1 MHYQRAQRSC
11 VIAEGC
17 WLFFRC
23 RFSQLRRGGR
33 GNHGSVHYNIVVSG
47 PQPRLL
53 RSTDRLRPGID
64 KRGSAGQFST
74 MSADDT
80 ANPPAAR
87 ATEAEDPFRRVR
99 LDKLETLRGMG
110 IDPYPVSFPREH
122 EAAAL
127 DREFAELPAGN
138 ETNRQVR
145 VAGRIRAIRN
155 SGMFID
161 LHDASGKIQ
170 IFSHKDYLRP
180 GDLPLLKLLD
190 IGDLIGVEGLVR
202 RTPRGELTVNA
213 EHLTMLAKALRP
225 LPEKYHGLADIEL
238 RYRQRYLDLIMN
250 PQSRETLRRRSH
262 VVAAMRAWLIERGYL
277 EVETPMLHTIP
288 GGAAAKPFI
297 THHNALDIDL
307 YLRIAP
313 ELHLKRLVVGGL
325 ADKVF
330 EINRCFRNEGLSPRH
345 NPEFTSLELYEAYA
359 DYADMMALTE
369 RIVAYVAEAATGGLK
384 ISYGGAAIDLT
395 PPWPRRSMAE
405 LVLEATG
412 VDFLAIADAAAAR
425 EAARHLGAAIA
436 GHENWGQALEAVFGA
451 RVEDRLIQP
460 IHVTGFPRDISPLAK
475 ADRHDPR
482 LVERFE
488 TYIYGWEIANAF
500 SELNDPL
507 DQRARFE
514 AQMMARAAGD
524 EEAQPLDE
532 DYVTA
537 LEYGLPPCG
546 GLGIGIDRLVM
557 LLTDSP
563 SIRDVIAFP
572 TLRPR

>member
-1 MHYQRAQRSC
+1 MNDETDPLRA
-11 VIAEGC
+11 
-17 WLFFRC
+17 
-23 RFSQLRRGGR
+23 
-33 GNHGSVHYNIVVSG
+33 
-47 PQPRLL
+47 
-53 RSTDRLRPGID
+53 
-64 KRGSAGQFST
+64 
-74 MSADDT
+74 
-80 ANPPAAR
+80 
-87 ATEAEDPFRRVR
+87 VR
-99 LDKLETLRGMG
+99 IGKLESLKAQG
-110 IDPYPVSFPREH
+110 IDPYPYGFARTH
-122 EAAAL
+122 EAA
-127 DREFAELPAGN
+127 ELERLYAGLAAGADTG
-138 ETNRQVR
+138 ERVR

-170 IFSHKDYLRP
+170 IFCHRDN
-180 GDLPLLKLLD
+180 LPPEGLAAVRLLD

-213 EHLTMLAKALRP
+213 TTLTVLAKTLRP
-225 LPEKYHGLADIEL
+225 LPEKYHGLADVEL

-250 PQSRETLRRRSH
+250 PESRETLRRRSRI
-262 VVAAMRAWLIERGYL
+262 VAAIRSHLTERGYL

-288 GGAAAKPFI
+288 GGASAKPFV
-297 THHNALDIDL
+297 THHNALDMDL

-313 ELHLKRLVVGGL
+313 ELHLKRLLVGGL

-330 EINRCFRNEGLSPRH
+330 EINRNFRNEGISPRH
-345 NPEFTSLELYEAYA
+345 NPEFTMLELYEAYVDFTA
-359 DYADMMALTE
+359 MMRLTE
-369 RIVAYVAEAATGGLK
+369 ELVTAVAETVLGTLRVD
-384 ISYGGAAIDLT
+384 YGGTLIDLS

-405 LVLEATG
+405 LVRVATG
-412 VDFLAIADAAAAR
+412 VDFLAFEDAAAAR
-425 EAARHLGAAIA
+425 NAAAAVGAALTGA
-436 GHENWGQALEAVFGA
+436 ENWGQALEAAFAA
-451 RVEDRLIQP
+451 RVEATLIQP

-475 ADRHDPR
+475 ADRADPR

-488 TYIYGWEIANAF
+488 TYIYGWEITNAF
-500 SELNDPL
+500 SELTDPQ

-514 AQMMARAAGD
+514 AQMRARAAGD

>member
-1 MHYQRAQRSC
+1 M
-11 VIAEGC
+11 
-17 WLFFRC
+17 
-23 RFSQLRRGGR
+23 
-33 GNHGSVHYNIVVSG
+33 
-47 PQPRLL
+47 
-53 RSTDRLRPGID
+53 ST
-64 KRGSAGQFST
+64 
-74 MSADDT
+74 ADDVNSAT
-80 ANPPAAR
+80 RAA
-87 ATEAEDPFRRVR
+87 AEAEDPFRRGR
-99 LDKLETLRGMG
+99 LDKLEALRGMG
-110 IDPYPVSFPREH
+110 IDPYPVSFSRTDQ
-122 EAAAL
+122 AAAL
-127 DREFAELPAGN
+127 DAKYAALPTGG
-138 ETNRQVR
+138 ETDDRVT
-145 VAGRIRAIRN
+145 VAGRIRAMRN

-170 IFSHKDYLRP
+170 IFSHKDFLSPEQLALLR
-180 GDLPLLKLLD
+180 LFD
-190 IGDLIGVEGLVR
+190 IGDLIGVEGRVR
-202 RTPRGELTVNA
+202 RTPRGELTINA
-213 EHLTMLAKALRP
+213 MTLTLLAKALRP

-250 PQSRETLRRRSH
+250 PQSRETLRRRSQI
-262 VVAAMRAWLIERGYL
+262 VAAMRAYLAARGGL
-277 EVETPMLHTIP
+277 EVETPMLHPIP

-359 DYADMMALTE
+359 DYTDMMTLTE
-369 RIVAYVAEAATGGLK
+369 QIVAHVATVALGSTRV
-384 ISYGGAAIDLT
+384 SYGGADIDLT

-405 LVLEATG
+405 LVQGATG
-412 VDFLAIADAAAAR
+412 TDFMVLGDAAAAR
-425 EAARHLGAAIA
+425 DAARRLDCPIT
-436 GHENWGQALEAVFGA
+436 GHENWGQALEAAFGA
-451 RVEDRLIQP
+451 HVEEKLIQP
-460 IHVTGFPRDISPLAK
+460 THVTGFPRDISPLAK
-475 ADRHDPR
+475 ADRNDSR

-488 TYIYGWEIANAF
+488 TYVYGWEIANAF

-514 AQMMARAAGD
+514 AQMLARAAGD

-532 DYVTA
+532 DYVLA

-572 TLRPR
+572 TMRPR

>member
-1 MHYQRAQRSC
+1 MTDSER
-11 VIAEGC
+11 
-17 WLFFRC
+17 
-23 RFSQLRRGGR
+23 
-33 GNHGSVHYNIVVSG
+33 
-47 PQPRLL
+47 QPR
-53 RSTDRLRPGID
+53 D
-64 KRGSAGQFST
+64 
-74 MSADDT
+74 
-80 ANPPAAR
+80 
-87 ATEAEDPFRRVR
+87 AEDPLRSVR
-99 LDKLETLRGMG
+99 IGKRDSLEALG
-110 IDPYPVSFPREH
+110 IDPYPYDFERTH
-122 EAAAL
+122 EAGQLERRYTGLAAGAETA
-127 DREFAELPAGN
+127 DR
-138 ETNRQVR
+138 VR
-145 VAGRIRAIRN
+145 VAGRIRAMRN

-170 IFSHKDYLRP
+170 IFCHKDFLGSEALGMVR
-180 GDLPLLKLLD
+180 LLD
-190 IGDLIGVEGLVR
+190 IGDLVGVEGLIR

-213 EHLTMLAKALRP
+213 TAVTVLAKALRP

-250 PQSRETLRRRSH
+250 PQSRDTLLRRSR
-262 VVAAMRAWLIERGYL
+262 VVAAMRSHLAARGYV

-288 GGAAAKPFI
+288 GGASAKPFV

-313 ELHLKRLVVGGL
+313 ELHLKRLLVGGL
-325 ADKVF
+325 TDKLF

-345 NPEFTSLELYEAYA
+345 NPEFTTLELYEAYV
-359 DYADMMALTE
+359 DYTAMMKLTE
-369 RIVAYVAEAATGGLK
+369 ELITTAAETVLGTLQIG
-384 ISYGGAAIDLT
+384 YGGTELDLSA
-395 PPWPRRSMAE
+395 PWPRRSMAE
-405 LVLEATG
+405 LVQTATG
-412 VDFLAIADAAAAR
+412 VDFLALDSAEAAR
-425 EAARHLGAAIA
+425 EASARVGAALN
-436 GHENWGQALEAVFGA
+436 GGENWGQALEAAFAA
-451 RVEDRLIQP
+451 RVEDTLIQP

-475 ADRHDPR
+475 ADRNDAR

-500 SELNDPL
+500 SELNDPQ
-507 DQRARFE
+507 DQHERFE
-514 AQMMARAAGD
+514 AQMRARAAGD
-524 EEAQPLDE
+524 EEAQLLDE

>member
-1 MHYQRAQRSC
+1 
-11 VIAEGC
+11 
-17 WLFFRC
+17 
-23 RFSQLRRGGR
+23 
-33 GNHGSVHYNIVVSG
+33 
-47 PQPRLL
+47 
-53 RSTDRLRPGID
+53 
-64 KRGSAGQFST
+64 
-74 MSADDT
+74 MSADDVS
-80 ANPPAAR
+80 APQR

-99 LDKLETLRGMG
+99 LDKLATLRGMG
-110 IDPYPVSFPREH
+110 IDPYPVSFARSHQAAEI
-122 EAAAL
+122 EAHY
-127 DREFAELPAGN
+127 RELPAGA
-138 ETNRQVR
+138 ETDDTVR
-145 VAGRIRAIRN
+145 VAGRIRAARN

-170 IFSHKDYLRP
+170 VFSHKDHLSPEQLALVR
-180 GDLPLLKLLD
+180 LLD

-213 EHLTMLAKALRP
+213 TAISMLAKSLRP

-250 PQSRETLRRRSH
+250 PQSRETLRRRSQI
-262 VVAAMRAWLIERGYL
+262 VVAMRALLAARGYL

-359 DYADMMALTE
+359 DYTDMMTLTE
-369 RIVAYVAEAATGGLK
+369 DIVAHVAEVACGSRQIG
-384 ISYGGAAIDLT
+384 YGGTQIDLA

-405 LVLEATG
+405 LVLERTG
-412 VDFLAIADAAAAR
+412 VDFLAITDAAAAR
-425 EAARHLGAAIA
+425 EAAAHLGCAMT
-436 GHENWGQALEAVFGA
+436 GRENWGHALEAAFAA
-451 RVEDRLIQP
+451 RVEDTLIQP

-475 ADRHDPR
+475 ADRKDPR

-488 TYIYGWEIANAF
+488 TYVYGWEIANAF

-514 AQMMARAAGD
+514 AQMLARAAGD

-546 GLGIGIDRLVM
+546 GLGVGIDRLVM

>member
-1 MHYQRAQRSC
+1 M
-11 VIAEGC
+11 GPG
-17 WLFFRC
+17 
-23 RFSQLRRGGR
+23 LRR
-33 GNHGSVHYNIVVSG
+33 
-47 PQPRLL
+47 
-53 RSTDRLRPGID
+53 DRAYLKD
-64 KRGSAGQFST
+64 
-74 MSADDT
+74 
-80 ANPPAAR
+80 AAM
-87 ATEAEDPFRRVR
+87 EEEDPFRSVR
-99 LDKLETLRGMG
+99 LGKLDALRGMG
-110 IDPYPVSFPREH
+110 VEPYPVSFSRSD

-127 DREFAELPAGN
+127 ERRYADLPAGA
-138 ETNRQVR
+138 ETEDRVR
-145 VAGRIRAIRN
+145 VAGRIRAMRN

-170 IFSHKDYLRP
+170 IFSHKDYLSP
-180 GDLPLLKLLD
+180 EQMALLRLFD
-190 IGDLIGVEGLVR
+190 IGDLIGVEGIVR

-213 EHLTMLAKALRP
+213 TRLTMLSKALRP

-250 PQSRETLRRRSH
+250 PQSRETLRRRSRI
-262 VVAAMRAWLIERGYL
+262 VAEMRTWLLARGYL

-288 GGAAAKPFI
+288 GGAAAKPFV
-297 THHNALDIDL
+297 THHNALDMDL

-325 ADKVF
+325 AEKVF

-359 DYADMMALTE
+359 GYTDMMSLTE
-369 RIVAYVAEAATGGLK
+369 QLVAHVAEQAAGGLK
-384 ISYGGAAIDLT
+384 IGYGGTAIDLT

-412 VDFLAIADAAAAR
+412 TDFRAIEDAAAAR
-425 EAARHLGAAIA
+425 QAAGRLG
-436 GHENWGQALEAVFGA
+436 GTLSGRENWGQALEAVFAA

-460 IHVTGFPRDISPLAK
+460 VHVTGFPRDISPLAK
-475 ADRHDPR
+475 ADPSDPR

-488 TYIYGWEIANAF
+488 TYVYGWEIANAF
-500 SELNDPL
+500 SELNDPI

-514 AQMMARAAGD
+514 AQMLARAAGD

-532 DYVTA
+532 DYLLA

>member
-1 MHYQRAQRSC
+1 
-11 VIAEGC
+11 
-17 WLFFRC
+17 
-23 RFSQLRRGGR
+23 
-33 GNHGSVHYNIVVSG
+33 
-47 PQPRLL
+47 
-53 RSTDRLRPGID
+53 
-64 KRGSAGQFST
+64 
-74 MSADDT
+74 MSA
-80 ANPPAAR
+80 
-87 ATEAEDPFRRVR
+87 EEEDPFREVR
-99 LDKLETLRGMG
+99 LGKLETLRGMG
-110 IDPYPVSFPREH
+110 VEPYPVSFERTD
-122 EAAAL
+122 EAVALEQRYAAL
-127 DREFAELPAGN
+127 AAGAETQDR
-138 ETNRQVR
+138 VR
-145 VAGRIRAIRN
+145 VAGRIRANRN

-170 IFSHKDYLRP
+170 IFSHKDYLSP
-180 GDLPLLKLLD
+180 EQLALLRLFD

-213 EHLTMLAKALRP
+213 TGLTMLAKALRP

-250 PQSRETLRRRSH
+250 PQSRETLRQRSRI
-262 VVAAMRAWLIERGYL
+262 VAEMRAWLLARGYL

-297 THHNALDIDL
+297 THHNTLDMEL

-325 ADKVF
+325 SEKVF

-345 NPEFTSLELYEAYA
+345 NPEFTTLELYEAYV
-359 DYADMMALTE
+359 DYRAMMSLTE
-369 RIVAYVAEAATGGLK
+369 QIVAHVAEQAAGSLK
-384 ISYGGAAIDLT
+384 LSYGGTEIDLT

-405 LVLEATG
+405 LVRETTG
-412 VDFLAIADAAAAR
+412 IDFMALDAAAAKQ
-425 EAARHLGAAIA
+425 ALARLHIDASGV
-436 GHENWGQALEAVFGA
+436 GNWGQALEAAFA
-451 RVEDRLIQP
+451 AKVEDRLIQP
-460 IHVTGFPRDISPLAK
+460 THVTGFPRDISPLAK
-475 ADRHDPR
+475 ADPNDER

-488 TYIYGWEIANAF
+488 SYIYGWEIANAF

-514 AQMMARAAGD
+514 AQMLARAAGD

-532 DYVTA
+532 DYLLA

-546 GLGIGIDRLVM
+546 GLGIGIDRLTM

>member
-1 MHYQRAQRSC
+1 
-11 VIAEGC
+11 
-17 WLFFRC
+17 L
-23 RFSQLRRGGR
+23 
-33 GNHGSVHYNIVVSG
+33 
-47 PQPRLL
+47 
-53 RSTDRLRPGID
+53 
-64 KRGSAGQFST
+64 AGQFKAMTADQST
-74 MSADDT
+74 I
-80 ANPPAAR
+80 PPDAR
-87 ATEAEDPFRRVR
+87 GSDGEDPFRRVR
-99 LDKLETLRGMG
+99 LDKLEALRGMG
-110 IDPYPVSFPREH
+110 IDPYPVSFSREQQ
-122 EAAAL
+122 AAEL
-127 DREFAELPAGN
+127 DRHFADVPAGV
-138 ETNRQVR
+138 ETNHHTS
-145 VAGRIRAIRN
+145 VAGRIRAMRN

-170 IFSHKDYLRP
+170 VFSHKDYLRAE
-180 GDLPLLKLLD
+180 DLPLLRLLD

-213 EHLTMLAKALRP
+213 SRITVLAKALRP

-250 PQSRETLRRRSH
+250 PHTRETLRRRSR
-262 VVAAMRAWLIERGYL
+262 VVAAMRAWLIERDYL

-288 GGAAAKPFI
+288 GGAAARPFV
-297 THHNALDIDL
+297 THHNTLDIDL

-345 NPEFTSLELYEAYA
+345 NPEFTTLELYEAYS
-359 DYADMMALTE
+359 DYTGMMALTE
-369 RIVAYVAEAATGGLK
+369 QIVAHVAAAASGGLK
-384 ISYGGAAIDLT
+384 IGYGGTEIDLT

-405 LVLEATG
+405 LVREATG

-425 EAARHLGAAIA
+425 EAARRLGVAIA
-436 GHENWGQALEAVFGA
+436 GGENWGQALEAVFGA

-460 IHVTGFPRDISPLAK
+460 THVTGFPRDISPLAK
-475 ADRHDPR
+475 ADPGDPR

>member
-1 MHYQRAQRSC
+1 
-11 VIAEGC
+11 
-17 WLFFRC
+17 
-23 RFSQLRRGGR
+23 
-33 GNHGSVHYNIVVSG
+33 
-47 PQPRLL
+47 
-53 RSTDRLRPGID
+53 
-64 KRGSAGQFST
+64 
-74 MSADDT
+74 MSAENSGNAPTTNVGDD
-80 ANPPAAR
+80 
-87 ATEAEDPFRRVR
+87 EDPFREVR
-99 LDKLETLRGMG
+99 LGKLETLRGMG
-110 IDPYPVSFPREH
+110 VEPYPVSFERTD

-127 DREFAELPAGN
+127 EQRYAALAAGT
-138 ETNRQVR
+138 ETQDHVR
-145 VAGRIRAIRN
+145 VAGRIRANRN

-170 IFSHKDYLRP
+170 IFSHKDHLSPEQLALLR
-180 GDLPLLKLLD
+180 LFD
-190 IGDLIGVEGLVR
+190 IGDVIGVDGLVR

-213 EHLTMLAKALRP
+213 TGLTMLAKALRP

-250 PQSRETLRRRSH
+250 PQSRETLRRRSRI
-262 VVAAMRAWLIERGYL
+262 VAEMRAYLLARGYL

-288 GGAAAKPFI
+288 GGAAAKPFV
-297 THHNALDIDL
+297 THHNALDMDL
-307 YLRIAP
+307 FLRIAP

-325 ADKVF
+325 SEKVF

-345 NPEFTSLELYEAYA
+345 NPEFTSLELYEAYT
-359 DYADMMALTE
+359 DYSAMMSLTE
-369 RIVAYVAEAATGGLK
+369 AIVAHVAEKATGGVQL
-384 ISYGGAAIDLT
+384 SYGGTAIDLA
-395 PPWPRRSMAE
+395 PPWPRRTMAE
-405 LVLEATG
+405 LVQEVTG
-412 VDFLAIADAAAAR
+412 VDFLAIRDAAAAR
-425 EAARHLGAAIA
+425 EAAGKLGCLLS
-436 GHENWGQALEAVFGA
+436 GKENWGQALEAVFA
-451 RVEDRLIQP
+451 AKVEDRLIQP
-460 IHVTGFPRDISPLAK
+460 VHVTGFPRDISPLAK
-475 ADRHDPR
+475 GDPNDPR

-514 AQMMARAAGD
+514 GQMLARAAGD

-532 DYVTA
+532 DYLLA

>member
-1 MHYQRAQRSC
+1 
-11 VIAEGC
+11 
-17 WLFFRC
+17 
-23 RFSQLRRGGR
+23 
-33 GNHGSVHYNIVVSG
+33 
-47 PQPRLL
+47 
-53 RSTDRLRPGID
+53 
-64 KRGSAGQFST
+64 
-74 MSADDT
+74 MSADDD
-80 ANPPAAR
+80 
-87 ATEAEDPFRRVR
+87 DPLRRVR
-99 LDKLETLRGMG
+99 LEKLSALRERG
-110 IDPYPVSFPREH
+110 IDPYPVNFGRTA
-122 EAAAL
+122 EAAEL
-127 DREFAELPAGN
+127 DRRYRDLPPGT
-138 ETNRQVR
+138 ETSDSVR
-145 VAGRIRAIRN
+145 VAGRIRAMRN

-161 LHDASGKIQ
+161 LHDASGKLQ
-170 IFSHKDYLRP
+170 VFCHKDYLAAD
-180 GDLPLLKLLD
+180 DLALLKLFD
-190 IGDLIGVEGLVR
+190 IGDLIGIEGRIR
-202 RTPRGELTVNA
+202 RTARGELTANA
-213 EHLTMLAKALRP
+213 AALTMLAKSLRP

-250 PQSRETLRRRSH
+250 PDSRETLRRRSRI
-262 VVAAMRAWLIERGYL
+262 VAAMRAFLLERGYL

-297 THHNALDIDL
+297 THHNALDIEL

-325 ADKVF
+325 SEKVF

-345 NPEFTSLELYEAYA
+345 NPEFTTLELYEAYA
-359 DYADMMALTE
+359 DFTDMMSLTE
-369 RIVAYVAEAATGGLK
+369 AIVAHAAEVATGGLK
-384 ISYGGAAIDLT
+384 ISYGGAQIDLS

-405 LVLEATG
+405 LVLEHTG
-412 VDFLAIADAAAAR
+412 VDFLAIEDAAAAR
-425 EAARHLGAAIA
+425 AAAEHLGCPLL
-436 GHENWGQALEAVFGA
+436 GTESWGQALEAMFAGH
-451 RVEDRLIQP
+451 VEDTLIQP
-460 IHVTGFPRDISPLAK
+460 THVTGFPRDISPLAK
-475 ADRHDPR
+475 ADRSDSR

-488 TYIYGWEIANAF
+488 TYVYGWEIANAF

-514 AQMMARAAGD
+514 AQMLARAAGD

-546 GLGIGIDRLVM
+546 GLGLGIDRLVM